1 MMREIAKRNILTCC
15 VLPLILEGLLIAA
28 EPSPGVDFASAIERF
43 GRAVREQ
50 MALHGIRGISV
61 ALVDDQRI
69 AHAAGFGTAK
79 RDTVFRAG
87 SISKVLNAVAIVQLV
102 EKGKLDLDAPIDR
115 YGRQF
120 SMIGPG
126 QSVLPVT
133 LRQILSHRSG
143 MVRESPV
150 GGYLDG
156 SQPSLADTVASV
168 RSCPLLNP
176 PNTKTR
182 YSNIA
187 PSVAGQILATV
198 AGVPYE
204 QFQQEHVLGPIG
216 MTNSWFLLKNVPPGR
231 LAPSFMRIADGHG
244 GFTTGQSPVFDL
256 GTVPAGNLFTTA
268 EDLAKF
274 LMMLAAGGCVG
285 GKQVISPKTLAE
297 MSTPQLVKAE
307 TGFGLGFMAGKFRGH
322 KSLGHMGAVYG
333 HTSSFAF
340 LPDAKLGI
348 VVLSNEDIVTGPI
361 AKLTNTALS
370 LMVAVR
376 LGEKPPPEPKAIQL
390 AAQELAALAGEYES
404 PSHWAKIEAAG
415 GKLTGDIAGQKITMT
430 PVEPLKFIADGR
442 LMNAAAIQFERGP
455 DGKILAFTTMDQ
467 KFVRFDP
474 TRSPAVSPSW
484 AEFVGCYGPAFIP
497 LVISVRHG
505 HLYAMVENEL
515 DYRLIPA
522 ARNVFVC
529 PQGMYR
535 EEFVVFLTGPDGKV
549 HGVSFANMYLRRR
562 RCG

>member
-1 MMREIAKRNILTCC
+1 
-15 VLPLILEGLLIAA
+15 LPFILEGLLIAA
-28 EPSPGVDFASAIERF
+28 EAGPGVDYAPAVERF

-50 MALHGIRGISV
+50 MDLHAIRGISV

-69 AHAAGFGTAK
+69 VHAAGFAAAK

-102 EKGKLDLDAPIDR
+102 EQGKLDLDAPICR
-115 YGRQF
+115 YGRQL
-120 SMIGPG
+120 SMIGPA
-126 QSVLPVT
+126 QSELPVT
-133 LRQILSHRSG
+133 LRQILCHRSG

-187 PSVAGQILATV
+187 PSVAGQVLVTV

-204 QFQQEHVLGPIG
+204 QYQQEHVLGPIG
-216 MTNSWFLLKNVPPGR
+216 MTNSWFLLKQVPPGR
-231 LAPSFMRIADGHG
+231 LSPSFMRIADGHG

-268 EDLAKF
+268 EDLARF
-274 LMMLAAGGCVG
+274 LMMLAAGGCVQG
-285 GKQVISPKTLAE
+285 RQIISPKTLAE
-297 MSTPQLVKAE
+297 MGTPQLVKAE
-307 TGFGLGFMAGKFRGH
+307 TGFGLGFMVGKFRTH
-322 KSLGHMGAVYG
+322 KSLGHMGAVFG
-333 HTSSFAF
+333 HTSSMAF
-340 LPDAKLGI
+340 LPNEKLGV

-370 LMVAVR
+370 LMVEAK
-376 LGEKPPPEPKAIQL
+376 LGEKPPPEPKPVQL
-390 AAQELAALAGEYES
+390 APQELAALAGEYES

-415 GKLTGDIAGQKITMT
+415 GKLTGDIAGQKITLT
-430 PVEPLKFIADGR
+430 PVEPLKFLADGR
-442 LMNAAAIQFERGP
+442 LMNSAPIQFERSP
-455 DGKILAFTTMDQ
+455 DGKVVAFTAMDQ
-467 KFVRFDP
+467 KFSRVDP
-474 TRSPAVSPSW
+474 GRSCDAPPAWS
-484 AEFVGCYGPAFIP
+484 EFIGSYGAAYIP
-497 LVISVRHG
+497 LVVSIRHG

-529 PQGMYR
+529 PPGMYR
-535 EEFVVFLTGPDGKV
+535 EEYVVFHTGADGKV
-549 HGVSFANMYLRRR
+549 HEVSIANMSLPRQPGR
-562 RCG
+562 